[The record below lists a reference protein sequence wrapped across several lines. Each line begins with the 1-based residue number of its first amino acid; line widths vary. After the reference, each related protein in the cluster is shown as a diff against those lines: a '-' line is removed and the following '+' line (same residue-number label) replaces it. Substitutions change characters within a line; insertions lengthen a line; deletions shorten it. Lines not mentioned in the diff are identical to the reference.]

1 MNLDKKSVMGFSFLK
16 ADPVYKMDLVL
27 LDCFLS
33 VCLQYSLLQ
42 IFCVR
47 LYVLENG
54 FNPIAL
60 EMAKTQ

>member
-1 MNLDKKSVMGFSFLK
+1 MGFSFLK